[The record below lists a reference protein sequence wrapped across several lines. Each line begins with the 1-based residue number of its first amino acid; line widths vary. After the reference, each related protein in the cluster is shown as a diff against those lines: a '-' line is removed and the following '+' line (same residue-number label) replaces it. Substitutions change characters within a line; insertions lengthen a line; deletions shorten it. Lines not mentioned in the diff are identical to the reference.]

1 MKDKGNKCCILFGAL
16 EKYLSNIKF
25 MLNYCSNLVP
35 FLNYAKMISIL
46 LAVAILGYLSVI
58 LESPIKINK
67 TITALLTGTICW
79 VVIALYSND
88 DQHLVTERLMEYF
101 GEISGLLIF
110 LMGAMTIVELIDIH
124 KGFTVITSRI
134 RTTSV
139 LRLLWI
145 VAFITFV
152 LSALLDNLAT
162 AIIMVTLLRKLM
174 PKGEIR
180 MVLTGIV
187 VIAANAGGAFSPIGD
202 VTTTLLW
209 IGGQVSSFGIVK
221 ALILPSIMVLLVP
234 VIIASFRMKGFA
246 VLRAQVSMAQVRQE
260 EKMRGS
266 MSVFIAGVIGLVMV
280 PVIKTLTGLP
290 PFIGVLI
297 SLSMVS
303 LVSIMYHRNKTQEEK
318 DKFSVAYA
326 LTKVDISSILYFMGI
341 LLMVFA
347 LQEVGVL
354 REMADF
360 LIKTLPN
367 TDSMI
372 VAIGVLS
379 SIVDNGSLVAAT
391 QGMFSLADYPMDHT
405 LWEFIALCAGTGGSM
420 LVIGSAAG
428 IAVME
433 KEKITF
439 MWYLKKIT
447 PLAIAGYIAGI
458 VTYLVQVL
466 LMH

>member
-1 MKDKGNKCCILFGAL
+1 
-16 EKYLSNIKF
+16 
-25 MLNYCSNLVP
+25 
-35 FLNYAKMISIL
+35 MIPIL
-46 LAVAILGYLSVI
+46 LFVAILGYLSVI
-58 LESPIKINK
+58 LESPIRINK
-67 TITALLTGTICW
+67 TITSILTGTICW
-79 VVIALYSND
+79 VVIALFSHD
-88 DQHLVTERLMEYF
+88 DHHLVTEKLMGYF

-110 LMGAMTIVELIDIH
+110 LLGAMTIVELIDIH
-124 KGFTVITSRI
+124 KGFTVITRRI

-139 LRLLWI
+139 FKLLWI
-145 VAFITFV
+145 VAFVTFI

-162 AIIMVTLLRKLM
+162 TIIMVTLLRKLM
-174 PKGEIR
+174 PRGEVR
-180 MVLTGIV
+180 MMLTGIV

-234 VIIASFRMKGFA
+234 LLIASIRMKGFA

-266 MSVFIAGVIGLVMV
+266 VSVFTAGVVGLVLV
-280 PVIKTLTGLP
+280 PIIKTITGLP

-303 LVSIMYHRNKTQEEK
+303 LVSIIYHKNKPQEEK
-318 DKFSVAYA
+318 DKFSVVYA
-326 LTKVDISSILYFMGI
+326 LSKVDISSIFYFMGI

-347 LQEVGVL
+347 LQEVGIL
-354 REMADF
+354 KEMANF
-360 LIKTLPN
+360 LIENLPN
-367 TDSMI
+367 KDSMI
-372 VAIGVLS
+372 VSIGFLS

-391 QGMFSLADYPMDHT
+391 QGMFSLTDYPTDHT

-447 PLAIAGYIAGI
+447 PLAVAGYIAGI
-458 VTYLVQVL
+458 VTYLIQTL
-466 LMH
+466 LIH

>member
-1 MKDKGNKCCILFGAL
+1 
-16 EKYLSNIKF
+16 
-25 MLNYCSNLVP
+25 
-35 FLNYAKMISIL
+35 MISL
-46 LAVAILGYLSVI
+46 LLFVAIIGYLSVI
-58 LESPIKINK
+58 LESPIRINK
-67 TITALLTGTICW
+67 TITSILTGTICW
-79 VVIALYSND
+79 VVIAWFSEND
-88 DQHLVTERLMEYF
+88 KHFVSEKLMEYF

-110 LMGAMTIVELIDIH
+110 LLGAMTIVELIDIH
-124 KGFTVITSRI
+124 KGFTVITRRI

-139 LRLLWI
+139 FKLLWI
-145 VAFITFV
+145 VAFVTFV

-162 AIIMVTLLRKLM
+162 TIIMVTLLRKLM

-180 MVLTGIV
+180 MILTGIV

-221 ALILPSIMVLLVP
+221 ALLLPSIMVLLVP
-234 VIIASFRMKGFA
+234 LLIASFRMKGFA

-266 MSVFIAGVIGLVMV
+266 VSVFTAGVLGLILV
-280 PVIKTLTGLP
+280 PIIKTVTGLP

-326 LTKVDISSILYFMGI
+326 LTKVDISSIFYFMGI

-347 LQEVGVL
+347 LQEVGIL
-354 REMADF
+354 KQMAQF
-360 LIKTLPN
+360 LIENLPN
-367 TDSMI
+367 KDSMI
-372 VAIGVLS
+372 IAIGFLS

-391 QGMFSLADYPMDHT
+391 QGMFSLTDYPMDHT

-439 MWYLKKIT
+439 LWYLKKIT
-447 PLAIAGYIAGI
+447 PLAVVGYIAGI
-458 VTYLVQVL
+458 VTFLIQEL
-466 LMH
+466 LIH

>member
-1 MKDKGNKCCILFGAL
+1 
-16 EKYLSNIKF
+16 
-25 MLNYCSNLVP
+25 
-35 FLNYAKMISIL
+35 MIPIL
-46 LAVAILGYLSVI
+46 LFVAILGYLSVI
-58 LESPIKINK
+58 LESPIRINK

-79 VVIALYSND
+79 VVIALYSQD
-88 DQHLVTERLMEYF
+88 DHHLVTERLMEYF

-139 LRLLWI
+139 LKLLWI
-145 VAFITFV
+145 VAFITFF

-180 MVLTGIV
+180 MILTGIV

-209 IGGQVSSFGIVK
+209 IGGQVSAGGIIK
-221 ALILPSIMVLLVP
+221 ILFLPSLAVLIVP
-234 VIIASFRMKGFA
+234 VIIASFRMRGFA

-266 MSVFIAGVIGLVMV
+266 MSVFIAGVLGLVMV
-280 PVIKTLTGLP
+280 PIIKTLTGLP

-303 LVSIMYHRNKTQEEK
+303 LVSIVYHRNKTQEEK

-347 LQEVGVL
+347 LQEVGIL
-354 REMADF
+354 REMATF
-360 LIKTLPN
+360 LVTNLPS
-367 TDSMI
+367 TDAMI
-372 VAIGVLS
+372 IAIGFLS

-391 QGMFSLADYPMDHT
+391 QGMFSLVEYPMDHT

-420 LVIGSAAG
+420 MIIGSAAG

-447 PLAIAGYIAGI
+447 PLAVAGYIAGI
-458 VTYLVQVL
+458 IVYELQYLL
-466 LMH
+466 TH

>member
-1 MKDKGNKCCILFGAL
+1 
-16 EKYLSNIKF
+16 
-25 MLNYCSNLVP
+25 
-35 FLNYAKMISIL
+35 
-46 LAVAILGYLSVI
+46 
-58 LESPIKINK
+58 
-67 TITALLTGTICW
+67 
-79 VVIALYSND
+79 
-88 DQHLVTERLMEYF
+88 
-101 GEISGLLIF
+101 
-110 LMGAMTIVELIDIH
+110 
-124 KGFTVITSRI
+124 
-134 RTTSV
+134 
-139 LRLLWI
+139 
-145 VAFITFV
+145 
-152 LSALLDNLAT
+152 
-162 AIIMVTLLRKLM
+162 
-174 PKGEIR
+174 
-180 MVLTGIV
+180 
-187 VIAANAGGAFSPIGD
+187 
-202 VTTTLLW
+202 
-209 IGGQVSSFGIVK
+209 
-221 ALILPSIMVLLVP
+221 MVLLVP
-234 VIIASFRMKGFA
+234 VLIASFRMKGFA
-246 VLRAQVSMAQVRQE
+246 VLSAQVSMAQVRQE
-260 EKMRGS
+260 EKMKGS
-266 MSVFIAGVIGLVMV
+266 MSVFIAGVVGLVMV
-280 PVIKTLTGLP
+280 PIIKTLTGLP

-303 LVSIMYHRNKTQEEK
+303 LVSIMYHRKKTQEEK

-391 QGMFSLADYPMDHT
+391 QGMFSLADYPMDHS

-447 PLAIAGYIAGI
+447 PLAIVGYVAGI
-458 VTYLVQVL
+458 VTYLIQVL